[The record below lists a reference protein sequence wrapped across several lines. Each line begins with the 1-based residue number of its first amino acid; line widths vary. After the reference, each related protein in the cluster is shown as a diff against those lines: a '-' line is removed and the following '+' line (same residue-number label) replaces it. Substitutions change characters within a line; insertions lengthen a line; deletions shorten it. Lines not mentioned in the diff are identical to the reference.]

1 VTMNAVEQSLIKFRE
16 LVNAHPRMK
25 TLLKG
30 WDRTALV
37 EVEDTGDVF
46 TVEFRDCQIVDLQ
59 TGNRSATDSPII
71 LKATQRILSDIFTG
85 VLNPASEFLDGRLQ
99 VFASD
104 RDQVKL
110 DAISLVLWD

>member
-1 VTMNAVEQSLIKFRE
+1 MTSSPVEVSLTRFRD
-16 LVNAHPRMK
+16 LVNGHPRMK

-30 WDRTALV
+30 WDRTAV
-37 EVEDTGDVF
+37 VQVEDTGHVF
-46 TVEFRDCQIVDLQ
+46 TVEFRGCQIVDLQ
-59 TGNRSATDSPII
+59 AGNLARTDEAII
-71 LKATQRILSDIFTG
+71 LKASERILVDIFTG

>member
-1 VTMNAVEQSLIKFRE
+1 MTTNAVEAALATFRD
-16 LVNAHPRMK
+16 LVNDHPRMK
-25 TLLKG
+25 TLLKS
-30 WDRTALV
+30 WDRTAVV

-46 TVEFRDCQIVDLQ
+46 TVEFRGCQIVDLQ
-59 TGNRSATDSPII
+59 PGNVATTDEPII
-71 LKATQRILSDIFTG
+71 LKASERILVDIFTG

-110 DAISLVLWD
+110 DAISLVLWS